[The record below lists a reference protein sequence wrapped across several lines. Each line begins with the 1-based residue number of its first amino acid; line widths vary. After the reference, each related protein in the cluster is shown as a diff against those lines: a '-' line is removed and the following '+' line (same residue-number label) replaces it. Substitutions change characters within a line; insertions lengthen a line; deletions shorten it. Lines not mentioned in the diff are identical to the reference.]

1 MSAADKK
8 KLDGV
13 ATGAQVNVLESVTA
27 SGTAPLTLSAGTI
40 TNKSIA
46 ISGSIADATTNAKGV
61 VKIGDGITVTNGT
74 ISVTA
79 ANLGLSNAMHFIG
92 TSATAVTD
100 GGNENPTISGYST
113 KTAGDVIIYGNNEY
127 VYTANNKWELLGQ
140 DGSYKITQTAVSKP
154 TAVTNKWISAIG
166 QNANGEIDVSYA
178 DLDIATL
185 ASDSG
190 FITGMYI
197 ASYGS
202 STYADVLAAYQAK
215 KIVYCRASSNSDP
228 SSGEQKRL
236 AFLAYV
242 NYDTTPTEFEF

>member
-1 MSAADKK
+1 MWSYRWEAANAMWKSAF
-8 KLDGV
+8 
-13 ATGAQVNVLESVTA
+13 SCSRRPPA
-27 SGTAPLTLSAGTI
+27 SGRTSRGFASCCARETR
-40 TNKSIA
+40 
-46 ISGSIADATTNAKGV
+46 TTRCC
-61 VKIGDGITVTNGT
+61 
-74 ISVTA
+74 S
-79 ANLGLSNAMHFIG
+79 SS
-92 TSATAVTD
+92 TSTTAVTD

-154 TAVTNKWISAIG
+154 AAVTNKWISVIG

-190 FITGMYI
+190 FITGMFI